1 MYNILLNLSV
11 ALPEKDAKEISDHI
25 IKIYDTNHDGVVDF
39 VEFMVVYLVMSKG
52 SPDEILSTM
61 FRVFDD
67 DQNGKITIDEMRKL
81 VESMYGMLVAEN
93 PELPDK
99 RELARQMFREMDH
112 NKDDVVTLEEF
123 VASCKGQS
131 EQSRLLVTRLSR
143 LFLNEEVEED
153 EENPCP
159 FLRPE
164 GQLREAVKALSV
176 PGSRESS
183 PHRQPLQN

>member
-11 ALPEKDAKEISDHI
+11 ALPEKDAKEISDYI

-112 NKDDVVTLEEF
+112 NKDDVVTLEVYIDIICSVVFF
-123 VASCKGQS
+123 VIPLSLLHRSLLLRVRAS
-131 EQSRLLVTRLSR
+131 LSR
-143 LFLNEEVEED
+143 AG
-153 EENPCP
+153 CW
-159 FLRPE
+159 
-164 GQLREAVKALSV
+164 
-176 PGSRESS
+176 
-183 PHRQPLQN
+183 